1 MADYKRIELLIARFI
16 SCRYSDVVE
25 IGVGK
30 NPDAAYYIKEHG
42 LNVRCNDIIPRE
54 LRYDIEYHNDDV
66 FDPDLSLYKGADLI
80 YSIRPGIEM
89 VPAMI
94 RIAEEIDCDLIVYH
108 LGQEIY
114 GDGGELINAGVILR
128 RYHKGSK
135 HENDKNKPEQG

>member
-1 MADYKRIELLIARFI
+1 MADYKRIELLIGEFI
-16 SCRYSDVVE
+16 SCHYSDVVE
-25 IGVGK
+25 TGVGG
-30 NPDAAYYIKEHG
+30 NPEVAYFLKAHG
-42 LNVRCNDIIPRE
+42 LNVRCTDIKPHE
-54 LRYDIEYHNDDV
+54 LRYEIECHTDDI
-66 FDPDLSLYKGADLI
+66 FDPDLSVYKGADLI

-114 GDGGELINAGVILR
+114 GNGGELINAGVMLR

-135 HENDKNKPEQG
+135 TGY